1 MASRNFLVEGLDL
14 TGLPSDASN
23 AQINQSI
30 RESVPATDLGWHIKS
45 ESTPDVATY
54 TEYATF
60 LWTKPSTDE
69 TKYWNGTSWQLIRT
83 QAIIADATITIAKL
97 IATGGAAGDI
107 IQVNGS
113 NGFSFTTIAAS
124 ISANSIAANKLAN
137 APGAGYILLSGVGGV
152 FATATFDATADAW
165 LASTSIP
172 ATQVYDLSGI
182 GLPNQVAYI
191 TDTFNALTF
200 GYADQLLRAN
210 NVTTDRLKFA
220 AGSAGKFVKVNA
232 GGTDFDYV
240 TNVVTTGAAALK
252 YTVAKGTD
260 GQAIVAASSPIVVEW
275 TTLVD
280 PASAAFATLDTGTD
294 QFTLLTGTY
303 MLDISVPL
311 NYAASGDQKFVIEL
325 YDVTGGTTLVTATQK
340 VNSDGDHL
348 LLNIKHVLTIA
359 AASNVYSVRVY
370 TDINANLGLAANLST
385 YAETYQQMSILKV
398 A

>member
-45 ESTPDVATY
+45 ETTPDVATHP
-54 TEYATF
+54 EYATF

-172 ATQVYDLSGI
+172 ATQVYDLSGV

-191 TDTFNALTF
+191 TDTFNALSF

-232 GGTDFDYV
+232 LGTDLEYV
-240 TNVVTTGAAALK
+240 TSVSTIGAAVLK
-252 YTVAKGTD
+252 YSVATNGAA
-260 GQAIVAASSPIVVEW
+260 QAILA
-275 TTLVD
+275 TTETTVQFNTEVD
-280 PASAAFATLDTGTD
+280 PDNIVTLTAN
-294 QFTLLTGTY
+294 QITLTTGTY
-303 MLDISVPL
+303 LIDVSIPIRFTAGTATKL
-311 NYAASGDQKFVIEL
+311 YIALL
-325 YDVTGGTTLVTATQK
+325 YDVTGASILATNSLSLDSDDDIGTL
-340 VNSDGDHL
+340 HL
-348 LLNIKHVLTIA
+348 KHTVKIA
-359 AASNVYSVRVY
+359 AASNVY
-370 TDINANLGLAANLST
+370 DIRIYSDKVANLGEPANLST